1 VRQEPKRRISPDT
14 FLRFVLVHS
23 YMSIVLTLLKLE
35 IHISFFVTQCAEK
48 KLYLNY
54 QKAFQFQLTPE
65 VFL

>member
-1 VRQEPKRRISPDT
+1 
-14 FLRFVLVHS
+14 
-23 YMSIVLTLLKLE
+23 MSIVLTLLKLE